1 MRVVVLKNGEFEVKD
16 IKGDLESLQ
25 YEVGGYIE
33 TPHIIPE
40 LYKAGIDMVINE
52 EGKFVHDFDPE
63 IAITNKDRD
72 VMDVI
77 YGPCVFTSYDSEG
90 NTTAIN
96 DDQIEILETVLAFVG
111 IIHTSDD
118 NVRFVR
124 LAKNY

>member
-25 YEVGGYIE
+25 HEVGGYIE
-33 TPHIIPE
+33 IPHIIPD
-40 LYKAGIDMVINE
+40 LYKARIDMVINE

-63 IAITNKDRD
+63 IAIINKNRD

-77 YGPCVFTSYDSEG
+77 YGPCVFTSYDSDG

-96 DDQIEILETVLAFVG
+96 DDQIKILESVLDFVG
-111 IIHTSDD
+111 VLYTSDGKT
-118 NVRFVR
+118 NFVR
-124 LAKNY
+124 LANNY